1 MRARRE
7 PWLAALGVTILALV
21 ATVLDFSD
29 GPLRH
34 WWDEHAFVTSLVTGI
49 LVLLVTVLVAD
60 RVVSVRQLRDRSR
73 AIAAQGAIV
82 MSQAARATR
91 AVIAAVDADGDRD
104 TAADEL
110 RTYMTMLLISAP
122 LLIDAAVSRAF
133 LEQAQSLAAELA
145 RTMAA
150 SRDGKPLDK
159 PRARLDGAVDR
170 MRAASQPLLE
180 ILNPEERTV
189 VTAEDPGSASDS
201 SSAPDPSSEPD
212 SSSGPDP
219 NSGPDPDAA
228 DQGAEASAGPT

>member
-1 MRARRE
+1 VRARRE
-7 PWLAALGVTILALV
+7 PWLAALGVTVLALV

-29 GPLRH
+29 GPLRR
-34 WWDEHAFVTSLVTGI
+34 WWDQHAFVTSLVTGI

-122 LLIDAAVSRAF
+122 LLIDAVVSRAF

-159 PRARLDGAVDR
+159 PRARLDSAVDR

-189 VTAEDPGSASDS
+189 VTAEDPGNGPDASSD
-201 SSAPDPSSEPD
+201 PDPGN
-212 SSSGPDP
+212 GPDA
-219 NSGPDPDAA
+219 SGGPDPDAA
-228 DQGAEASAGPT
+228 DKGAEASAGPT

>member
-1 MRARRE
+1 MWARRE
-7 PWLAALGVTILALV
+7 PWLAALGVTVLALV

-29 GPLRH
+29 GSLRR
-34 WWDEHAFVTSLVTGI
+34 WWDDHAFVTSLVCGI

-60 RVVSVRQLRDRSR
+60 RVVSARQLRDRSR

-122 LLIDAAVSRAF
+122 LLIDAVVSRAF

-150 SRDGKPLDK
+150 RRDGKPLDE

-170 MRAASQPLLE
+170 MRTASRPLLD

-189 VTAEDPGSASDS
+189 VTAEDPG
-201 SSAPDPSSEPD
+201 
-212 SSSGPDP
+212 
-219 NSGPDPDAA
+219 NGPDPDAA
-228 DQGAEASAGPT
+228 GPGSSPDPDAADPGAEASPSPT